1 MKPSDSVFNRALARF
16 KNRSADDEQRLD
28 EYKRACARRLAIEDL
43 KDRGVVLMGHS
54 SLIEYAISQESVRVA
69 EAQKALLEGKTTRKR
84 GRPAVDPI
92 AVAIYNAAIALFLQD
107 GVSVAAAAKQ
117 AAKFLGEPATK
128 DRIEKGHKRWLDTAS
143 DFLTFTSRSEITREF
158 LAFHVFYLASE
169 LKRIAVELEADKAAE
184 AARRKS
190 ARFAPFFGATDA
202 RKVASPK

>member
-1 MKPSDSVFNRALARF
+1 MKPADTVFTRALDRF
-16 KNRSADDEQRLD
+16 KNRSADEERRLD
-28 EYKRACARRLAIEDL
+28 EYNRACARRLATEDL
-43 KDRGVVLMGHS
+43 KDRGVVLIGHP
-54 SLIEYAISQESVRVA
+54 SLIEYAVALESVRVA
-69 EAQKALLEGKTTRKR
+69 EAQKAKLEGKTVRKR
-84 GRPAVDPI
+84 GRPPVDPI
-92 AVAIYNAAIALFLQD
+92 AVDIYNAALALFLED
-107 GVSVAAAAKQ
+107 GVSIAAASKQ

-143 DFLTFTSRSEITREF
+143 DYLIFTNGSEITCEA
-158 LAFHVFYLASE
+158 LTLQVFYLASE